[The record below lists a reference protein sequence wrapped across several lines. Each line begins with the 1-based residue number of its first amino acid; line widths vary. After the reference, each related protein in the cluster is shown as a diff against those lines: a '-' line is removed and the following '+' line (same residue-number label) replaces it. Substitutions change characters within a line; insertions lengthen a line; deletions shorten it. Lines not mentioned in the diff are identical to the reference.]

1 MVTAVPGQLPHLQQ
15 QLVTD
20 KDRQIAL
27 LEQELK
33 VHKMMM
39 EVERGGHSQGAGKG
53 LQRWRC

>member
-33 VHKMMM
+33 VQKMMM

-53 LQRWRC
+53 LQS